1 MSDEFAINRLNGWDR
16 SMRIVR
22 TYWPDLTHL
31 TDFSDSSSHPVH
43 REVLAAWESLPD
55 MVKLGADVWSPM
67 VAATSPDKEAPI
79 SRHALTDSYAA
90 NQFGDISASLDQRG
104 RLLLHLSAESGAGAW
119 LDVYPRFPES
129 RLSDSECRIAV
140 QLWLHAP
147 LSNLG
152 GAALAADPSGRTAL
166 RSSTAERIAS
176 HDGVKVV
183 LCDAL
188 VESGHRTYP
197 EVPGLYG
204 PHPGNAEGDRSG
216 ADRRLDW
223 WASLLASGKQIT
235 GDVCRVDGATDAWL
249 RHADILQQPLQAAIR
264 AEKGK
269 VTKYDSP
276 GDRPV
281 GTTFYACAVGTQCEL
296 GPGAQAFVTY
306 LATQLALRASPSRD
320 HPDPKAVARHKLIL
334 MQRIGI
340 ALMRGQA
347 IQILATVNGQPFHAV
362 AQAKRHVHSSFWR
375 SSTSRRAGGTCC
387 CGAPTP
393 RLCRCCAS

>member
-1 MSDEFAINRLNGWDR
+1 M
-16 SMRIVR
+16 
-22 TYWPDLTHL
+22 
-31 TDFSDSSSHPVH
+31 
-43 REVLAAWESLPD
+43 
-55 MVKLGADVWSPM
+55 
-67 VAATSPDKEAPI
+67 
-79 SRHALTDSYAA
+79 
-90 NQFGDISASLDQRG
+90 
-104 RLLLHLSAESGAGAW
+104 
-119 LDVYPRFPES
+119 DVYPRFPES

-235 GDVCRVDGATDAWL
+235 GDVCRVGGAMDAWL

-269 VTKYDSP
+269 VTKFDSP
-276 GDRPV
+276 GARPV

-334 MQRIGI
+334 
-340 ALMRGQA
+340 
-347 IQILATVNGQPFHAV
+347 
-362 AQAKRHVHSSFWR
+362 S
-375 SSTSRRAGGTCC
+375 
-387 CGAPTP
+387 
-393 RLCRCCAS
+393 